1 MLLPGAT
8 AFDRLNTGSVQGAE
22 PQAPGDLGV
31 TRRDAGECNER
42 SKASHKGYVK
52 IVLKSCK
59 LRTLNVSIHL
69 VAAWPYRRE
78 RAITRNKRY
87 LFSLQS
93 VTDSSYQA
101 LNSNEDLSPLVDHQ
115 PASACQKLKTAI
127 LQGFRSSMVGAASQD
142 GDVQNCSYPSIAP
155 RRTFPPVGPY
165 SPLDAHGR
173 DGAVSER

>member
-59 LRTLNVSIHL
+59 LRTLNVSVHL
-69 VAAWPYRRE
+69 VAVWE
-78 RAITRNKRY
+78 IC
-87 LFSLQS
+87 
-93 VTDSSYQA
+93 
-101 LNSNEDLSPLVDHQ
+101 SPV
-115 PASACQKLKTAI
+115 
-127 LQGFRSSMVGAASQD
+127 SM
-142 GDVQNCSYPSIAP
+142 P
-155 RRTFPPVGPY
+155 RMMKVHEHHTPFPT
-165 SPLDAHGR
+165 
-173 DGAVSER
+173 

>member
-59 LRTLNVSIHL
+59 LRTLNVSVHL
-69 VAAWPYRRE
+69 DGFCQLVEAE
-78 RAITRNKRY
+78 TLIEC
-87 LFSLQS
+87 
-93 VTDSSYQA
+93 TDS
-101 LNSNEDLSPLVDHQ
+101 LSWPF
-115 PASACQKLKTAI
+115 PASKQPI
-127 LQGFRSSMVGAASQD
+127 
-142 GDVQNCSYPSIAP
+142 
-155 RRTFPPVGPY
+155 PY
-165 SPLDAHGR
+165 L
-173 DGAVSER
+173 